1 MDVVCGNKMLPDFLN
16 YSKQQRCQDVKVD
29 KISQANFPDLRS
41 TKQIVYFSLLRKNNQ
56 PEDGS

>member
-1 MDVVCGNKMLPDFLN
+1 MDVVCGNKMLRDFLN

-41 TKQIVYFSLLRKNNQ
+41 TKQTVYFFFTKKK
-56 PEDGS
+56 